1 MYNIP
6 KKYKM
11 PECKMPRGSYKSV
24 TLKEELVN
32 RVAKAIRRA
41 GTYHSIAEFIS
52 EAVRLRL
59 ENIEETIEKQMKARE
74 AEGESEAQFVEPK

>member
-1 MYNIP
+1 MP

-11 PECKMPRGSYKSV
+11 PEYKMPRGNYKSV
-24 TLKEELVN
+24 TLKEELVD

-59 ENIEETIEKQMKARE
+59 ENIEKQMKARE
-74 AEGESEAQFVEPK
+74 AEDEPEAQFVEPK

>member
-1 MYNIP
+1 MP
-6 KKYKM
+6 K
-11 PECKMPRGSYKSV
+11 GNYKSV

-41 GTYHSIAEFIS
+41 GTYHSIAEFVS

-59 ENIEETIEKQMKARE
+59 ETIEKQMKARK
-74 AEGESEAQFVEPK
+74 AEDEPEK